1 MNQFNKISKGQKSK
15 MNKILL
21 SLILI
26 VTIFIAGCAEGSTN
40 NRNGSGTGQ
49 MEQFRGGGSFVDFTL
64 EPGSPPST
72 ILDSGID
79 TFDISLKIENRGEW
93 DIEPN
98 SLRVLLENFDEAR
111 WGDNTQKSFIIANQM
126 VGYDSLFDIEGDF
139 EYVTFT
145 NLQYVSELSQN
156 SFTHNYLIRA
166 CHPYGTKVA
175 FTACIDNQAR
185 RSQDQNQVRLCEG
198 FSNREFSV
206 SSGPIGISE
215 IRQQVDNGRLRLIFT
230 VRNDIST
237 STDINLFSPGSLDD
251 ICQVSEGITENQ
263 VRNSVQLTLTDDIV
277 GEFSCS
283 GDGRVS
289 FSGGALERTII
300 CESDISTLS
309 VQEVPMLLNIEY
321 DVLRI
326 MRNSIRVERSN

>member
-1 MNQFNKISKGQKSK
+1 MIKLNIH
-15 MNKILL
+15 KILL
-21 SLILI
+21 LVSLA
-26 VTIFIAGCAEGSTN
+26 VTMLLAGCAEG
-40 NRNGSGTGQ
+40 GSGSGGGGSGNQ
-49 MEQFRGGGSFVDFTL
+49 MEQFRGGSSFVEFTL
-64 EPGSPPST
+64 EPGSPPAT

-111 WGDNTQKSFIIANQM
+111 WGNNTQKNFVIANQM
-126 VGYDSLFDIEGDF
+126 VGFDSLFNIEGDF

-145 NLQYVSELSQN
+145 NLQYILELSQN
-156 SFTHNYLIRA
+156 SFNHNYLIRA

-185 RSQDQNQVRLCEG
+185 RSQDQTQVRLCEG

-206 SSGPIGISE
+206 SSGPIGISRIE
-215 IRQQVDNGRLRLIFT
+215 QQVINGRLRLIFT
-230 VRNDIST
+230 VRNNILE
-237 STDINLFSPGSLDD
+237 STDVTLLSPGSLNDVCR
-251 ICQVSEGITENQ
+251 ISEGIAENQ
-263 VRNSVQLTLTDDIV
+263 VRNNVQLTLSDDIV

-289 FSGGALERTII
+289 FSGGVPERTIV
-300 CESDISTLS
+300 CESDISDLS
-309 VQEVPMLLNIEY
+309 VQELPMLLNIEY
-321 DVLRI
+321 DVLKN